1 MSRIRLILIP
11 PSAALPASCLTLD
24 AQGTVLTRGVVE
36 LGGPESGLAPE
47 PMRTVAV
54 VPGADVLIRWLDLPS
69 GSPAQV
75 AAAALHHL
83 RDDLAAP
90 ADRLSAAL
98 GPVAATGE
106 RRLVAVV
113 GRGLLQTWGDY
124 LASLGLKAD
133 VMIPDS
139 LILPE
144 PAEEGAL
151 SAAVFGA
158 DLALRG
164 RELALSVQPDLAEA
178 VAGGR
183 RLERI
188 GRADEIERLLAAA
201 ALNPPINL
209 LAGAG
214 RRVEAD
220 RRGWKRAGAL
230 AAALIVSPL
239 ILTLAA
245 AGHAEWR
252 ARDAAHRAEV
262 VARQAFPDIAP
273 NADAVAEATRRLTTA
288 PPPGGPTAAAAAL
301 FAAVESVEGAE
312 LDSLTSDE
320 NGVRAT
326 VTYAAYQDLDA
337 LQQAMA
343 GHGMSLTDE
352 STVDD
357 QGKVVSE
364 VRVGGA

>member
-24 AQGTVLTRGVVE
+24 AQGNVLTRGVVE
-36 LGGPESGLAPE
+36 LDGPAPE

-54 VPGADVLIRWLDLPS
+54 APGADVLIRWLDLPS
-69 GSPAQV
+69 GSPAQLS
-75 AAAALHHL
+75 AAALHLL

-90 ADRLSAAL
+90 VERLSAVL
-98 GPVAATGE
+98 GPVPATGE
-106 RRLVAVV
+106 RRLVSVV
-113 GRGLLQTWGDY
+113 SRSLLQAWGDY
-124 LASLGLKAD
+124 LSSLGLKAD

-139 LILPE
+139 LVLPE

-164 RELALSVQPDLAEA
+164 RELALSLQPDLAEA
-178 VAGGR
+178 VAAGR
-183 RLERI
+183 VLERI
-188 GRADEIERLLAAA
+188 GRADEIEGLLAAA

-214 RRVEAD
+214 RRVETD

-245 AGHAEWR
+245 AGHDEWR
-252 ARDAAHRAEV
+252 AGDAEQRAEAA
-262 VARQAFPDIAP
+262 ARRAFPDIAP
-273 NADAVAEATRRLTTA
+273 TADAAAEAMRRLTTA
-288 PPPGGPTAAAAAL
+288 PPLGGPTAAAAAL

-312 LDSLTSDE
+312 LDSLTADE
-320 NGVRAT
+320 DGVRAT
-326 VTYAAYQDLDA
+326 VTYPAYQDLDA
-337 LQQAMA
+337 LQQAVA
-343 GHGMSLTDE
+343 ARGMSLTDE
-352 STVDD
+352 STIDD

>member
-11 PSAALPASCLTLD
+11 PSAALPATCLTLD
-24 AQGTVLTRGVVE
+24 AQGRVLTRGVVE
-36 LGGPESGLAPE
+36 LGGPAAE

-54 VPGADVLIRWLDLPS
+54 VPGADVLIRWLDLPT
-69 GSPAQV
+69 GSSAQV
-75 AAAALHHL
+75 AAATLHLL

-98 GPVAATGE
+98 GPVPAPGE

-113 GRGLLQTWGDY
+113 GRGLLQAWGDY
-124 LASLGLKAD
+124 LSSLGLKAD

-139 LILPE
+139 LVLPE
-144 PAEEGAL
+144 PAEDGAL

-164 RELALSVQPDLAEA
+164 RELALSLQPDLAEA
-178 VAGGR
+178 VAAGR
-183 RLERI
+183 VLERI
-188 GRADEIERLLAAA
+188 DRADEIERLLAAA
-201 ALNPPINL
+201 ALNPPVNL

-230 AAALIVSPL
+230 AGVLLISPL
-239 ILTLAA
+239 ILILAA
-245 AGHAEWR
+245 AGHDEWR
-252 ARDAAHRAEV
+252 ARDAEQRAEAA
-262 VARQAFPDIAP
+262 ARQAFPDIAP
-273 NADAVAEATRRLTTA
+273 TADAVAEATRRLTTA
-288 PPPGGPTAAAAAL
+288 PPPGGTTAAAAAL

-312 LDSLTSDE
+312 LDSLTADE
-320 NGVRAT
+320 GGVRAT
-326 VTYAAYQDLDA
+326 VTYAAYQDLEA
-337 LQQAMA
+337 LQQVMA
-343 GHGMSLTDE
+343 ARGMSLTDE

>member
-11 PSAALPASCLTLD
+11 PTAALPASCLTLD
-24 AQGTVLTRGVVE
+24 AQGAVLTRGVVE
-36 LGGPESGLAPE
+36 LGGPSPE

-69 GSPAQV
+69 GSPAQL
-75 AAAALHHL
+75 AAVALHLL

-90 ADRLSAAL
+90 SDRLSAAL
-98 GPVAATGE
+98 GPVPAAGQ
-106 RRLVAVV
+106 RRLVAVAS
-113 GRGLLQTWGDY
+113 RSLLQAWGDY
-124 LASLGLKAD
+124 LASMGLKAD

-139 LILPE
+139 LVLPE

-164 RELALSVQPDLAEA
+164 RELALSLQPDLAEA
-178 VAGGR
+178 VAAGR
-183 RLERI
+183 VLERI

-201 ALNPPINL
+201 ALDPPLNL

-220 RRGWKRAGAL
+220 RRGWKRAAAL
-230 AAALIVSPL
+230 AAVLIVSPL

-245 AGHAEWR
+245 AGHDEWR
-252 ARDAAHRAEV
+252 ARDAEHRAEAA
-262 VARQAFPDIAP
+262 ARRAFPDMAP
-273 NADAVAEATRRLTTA
+273 TADAVAEATRRLTTA
-288 PPPGGPTAAAAAL
+288 PPPGGATAAAAAL
-301 FAAVESVEGAE
+301 FAAVENVEGAE

-337 LQQAMA
+337 LQRAMA
-343 GHGMSLTDE
+343 AHGMSLADD

>member
-11 PSAALPASCLTLD
+11 PSAVLPASCLTLD
-24 AQGTVLTRGVVE
+24 AQGNVLTRGVVE
-36 LGGPESGLAPE
+36 LGGFAPE

-69 GSPAQV
+69 GSPAQLS
-75 AAAALHHL
+75 AAALHLL
-83 RDDLAAP
+83 RDELATP
-90 ADRLSAAL
+90 AERLRVAL
-98 GPVAATGE
+98 GPVPAARE

-113 GRGLLQTWGDY
+113 SHSLLQAWGDY
-124 LASLGLKAD
+124 LSSLGLKAD
-133 VMIPDS
+133 VLIPDS

-151 SAAVFGA
+151 SAAVFAA

-164 RELALSVQPDLAEA
+164 REVALSVQPDLAEA
-178 VAGGR
+178 VAVGR
-183 RLERI
+183 ALERI

-220 RRGWKRAGAL
+220 RRGWKRAAML

-245 AGHAEWR
+245 AGHDEWR
-252 ARDAAHRAEV
+252 ARDADHRAEAA
-262 VARQAFPDIAP
+262 ARRAFPDLAP
-273 NADAVAEATRRLTTA
+273 TADAVAEATRRLTSA
-288 PPPGGPTAAAAAL
+288 PPPGGTTAATAAL
-301 FAAVESVEGAE
+301 FAAVQSVEGTE
-312 LDSLTSDE
+312 LDSLTADE

-326 VTYAAYQDLDA
+326 VTYPAYQDLDA
-337 LQQAMA
+337 LQQAMV

>member
-24 AQGTVLTRGVVE
+24 AQGVVLTRGVLE
-36 LGGPESGLAPE
+36 LGSGYAPE
-47 PMRTVAV
+47 PMRNVAV
-54 VPGADVLIRWLDLPS
+54 VPGADVLVRWLELPS
-69 GSPAQV
+69 GSSAQM
-75 AAAALHHL
+75 AATALHLL

-90 ADRLSAAL
+90 SDRLTAVL
-98 GPVAATGE
+98 GTVPTSG
-106 RRLVAVV
+106 RRLVAVA
-113 GRGLLQTWGDY
+113 GRSLLQTWSDY
-124 LASLGLKAD
+124 LASFGLRAD

-144 PAEEGAL
+144 PEDEGVLTAAL
-151 SAAVFGA
+151 FGA

-178 VAGGR
+178 VAA
-183 RLERI
+183 
-188 GRADEIERLLAAA
+188 GRAVKRIERTDEVERLLAAA

-209 LAGAG
+209 LAGGG

-220 RRGWKRAGAL
+220 RRGWKRAAAL

-245 AGHAEWR
+245 AGHDEWR
-252 ARDAAHRAEV
+252 ARDTESRAEV
-262 VARQAFPDIAP
+262 AARRTFPDIAP
-273 NADAVAEATRRLTTA
+273 GADAVDEATRRLSA
-288 PPPGGPTAAAAAL
+288 APPGGAAAAAAAL
-301 FAAVESVEGAE
+301 FAAVESVEEAE
-312 LDSLTSDE
+312 LDSLTVDE
-320 NGVRAT
+320 AGVRAT

-343 GHGMSLTDE
+343 AKGMSLTDD

-364 VRVGGA
+364 VRVGGAG

>member
-24 AQGTVLTRGVVE
+24 AQGNVLTRGLVE
-36 LGGPESGLAPE
+36 LGGPAPE

-54 VPGADVLIRWLDLPS
+54 APGADVLIRWLDLPS

-75 AAAALHHL
+75 AAAALHIL

-90 ADRLSAAL
+90 ADRLSAVL
-98 GPVAATGE
+98 GSATGE

-113 GRGLLQTWGDY
+113 SRALLQAWGDY
-124 LASLGLKAD
+124 LSSLGLKAD
-133 VMIPDS
+133 VLIPDS

-178 VAGGR
+178 VAAGR
-183 RLERI
+183 VLERI

-209 LAGAG
+209 QAGAGAG

-220 RRGWKRAGAL
+220 RRGWKRAALL
-230 AAALIVSPL
+230 AAALVVSPL

-245 AGHAEWR
+245 AGHDEWR
-252 ARDAAHRAEV
+252 ARDAEQRAEAA
-262 VARQAFPDIAP
+262 ARQAFPDIEAK
-273 NADAVAEATRRLTTA
+273 ADAVAEATRRLTTA
-288 PPPGGPTAAAAAL
+288 SPPGGPTAAAAAL

-312 LDSLTSDE
+312 LDSLTADE

-343 GHGMSLTDE
+343 GHGMSLIDE

>member
-24 AQGTVLTRGVVE
+24 AQGVVLTRGVLE
-36 LGGPESGLAPE
+36 LGSGYAPE
-47 PMRTVAV
+47 PMRNVAV
-54 VPGADVLIRWLDLPS
+54 VPGADVLVRWLELPS
-69 GSPAQV
+69 GSPAQM
-75 AAAALHHL
+75 AATALHLL

-90 ADRLSAAL
+90 SDRLTAVL
-98 GPVAATGE
+98 GTVPTSG
-106 RRLVAVV
+106 RRLVAVA
-113 GRGLLQTWGDY
+113 GRSLLQTWSDY
-124 LASLGLKAD
+124 LASFGLRAD

-144 PAEEGAL
+144 PEDEGVLTAAL
-151 SAAVFGA
+151 FGA

-178 VAGGR
+178 VAA
-183 RLERI
+183 
-188 GRADEIERLLAAA
+188 GRAVKRIERTDEVERLLAAA

-209 LAGAG
+209 LAGGG

-220 RRGWKRAGAL
+220 RRGWKRAAAL

-245 AGHAEWR
+245 AGHDEWR
-252 ARDAAHRAEV
+252 ARDTENRAEAA
-262 VARQAFPDIAP
+262 ARRAFPDIAP
-273 NADAVAEATRRLTTA
+273 GADAVAEATRRLSTA
-288 PPPGGPTAAAAAL
+288 PPGGAAAAAAAL

-312 LDSLTSDE
+312 LDSLTVDE
-320 NGVRAT
+320 AGVRAT

-343 GHGMSLTDE
+343 SKGMSLADD

-364 VRVGGA
+364 VRVGGAG

>member
-11 PSAALPASCLTLD
+11 PSAALPATCLTLD
-24 AQGTVLTRGVVE
+24 AHGAVLTRGVLE
-36 LGGPESGLAPE
+36 LGSGFAPE

-54 VPGADVLIRWLDLPS
+54 VPGADVLVRWLDLPP

-75 AAAALHHL
+75 AATALHLL

-98 GPVAATGE
+98 GPVAAPGG
-106 RRLVAVV
+106 RRLVAVA
-113 GRGLLQTWGDY
+113 GRPLLQTWGDY
-124 LASLGLKAD
+124 LASLGLRAD

-144 PAEEGAL
+144 PAEEGRL
-151 SAAVFGA
+151 TAAVFGA

-164 RELALSVQPDLAEA
+164 RELALSLQPDLAEA
-178 VAGGR
+178 VAA
-183 RLERI
+183 
-188 GRADEIERLLAAA
+188 GRAVARIDRAEEIERLLAGA

-214 RRVEAD
+214 RRIEAD
-220 RRGWKRAGAL
+220 RRGWKRAAAL
-230 AAALIVSPL
+230 AAALVVSPL
-239 ILTLAA
+239 LLTLAA
-245 AGHAEWR
+245 AGHDEWG
-252 ARDAAHRAEV
+252 ARDAERRAEAA
-262 VARQAFPDIAP
+262 ARRAFPDVAP
-273 NADAVAEATRRLTTA
+273 NADAVAEATRRLTAA

-312 LDSLTSDE
+312 LDSLTADE
-320 NGVRAT
+320 GGVRAT

-337 LQQAMA
+337 LQRAMA
-343 GHGMSLTDE
+343 AKGMSLTDE

>member
-24 AQGTVLTRGVVE
+24 AQGSVLTRGVVE
-36 LGGPESGLAPE
+36 LGGAAPE

-54 VPGADVLIRWLDLPS
+54 VPGADVLVRWLDLPS

-75 AAAALHHL
+75 AAAALHGL

-90 ADRLSAAL
+90 AERLSAAL
-98 GPVAATGE
+98 GPVPAPGG

-113 GRGLLQTWGDY
+113 GRSLLQAWGDY
-124 LASLGLKAD
+124 LSSLGLRPD
-133 VMIPDS
+133 VVIPDS

-151 SAAVFGA
+151 TGAVFGA

-178 VAGGR
+178 VAA
-183 RLERI
+183 
-188 GRADEIERLLAAA
+188 GRALARIERAEEVERLLAAA

-214 RRVEAD
+214 RWVEAD
-220 RRGWKRAGAL
+220 GRGWKRAAAL
-230 AAALIVSPL
+230 AAALVVSPL

-245 AGHAEWR
+245 AGHDEWR
-252 ARDAAHRAEV
+252 ARDAAHRAEAA
-262 VARQAFPDIAP
+262 ARRAFPDLAP
-273 NADAVAEATRRLTTA
+273 GEDAVAEATRRLTTA

-312 LDSLTSDE
+312 LDSLTADQD
-320 NGVRAT
+320 GVRAT

-337 LQQAMA
+337 LQRAMA
-343 GHGMSLTDE
+343 EHGMSLTDE

>member
-24 AQGTVLTRGVVE
+24 AQGNVLTRGVVE
-36 LGGPESGLAPE
+36 LGGAAPE

-75 AAAALHHL
+75 AAAALHGL

-90 ADRLSAAL
+90 NDRLSASL
-98 GPVAATGE
+98 GPVAAAGE
-106 RRLVAVV
+106 RRMVAVV
-113 GRGLLQTWGDY
+113 GRGLLQAWGDY
-124 LASLGLKAD
+124 LSSLGLKAD

-139 LILPE
+139 LVLPE
-144 PAEEGAL
+144 PAEGGSL

-164 RELALSVQPDLAEA
+164 RELAISVQPDLAEA

-183 RLERI
+183 ALERI
-188 GRADEIERLLAAA
+188 GRADAIERLLAAA
-201 ALNPPINL
+201 ALQPPINL

-239 ILTLAA
+239 ILTLAT
-245 AGHAEWR
+245 AGHDTWR
-252 ARDAAHRAEV
+252 ARDADRRAEAA
-262 VARQAFPDIAP
+262 ARAAFPDIPAD
-273 NADAVAEATRRLTTA
+273 ADAVAEATRRLATA
-288 PPPGGPTAAAAAL
+288 PPPGGATAAAAAL
-301 FAAVESVEGAE
+301 FAAVEGVEGAE
-312 LDSLTSDE
+312 LDSLTADAD
-320 NGVRAT
+320 GVRAT
-326 VTYAAYQDLDA
+326 VTYLAYEDLDA

-343 GHGMSLTDE
+343 TRGMSLTDE

>member
-24 AQGTVLTRGVVE
+24 AQGVVLTRGVLE
-36 LGGPESGLAPE
+36 LGSGYAPE
-47 PMRTVAV
+47 PMRNVAV
-54 VPGADVLIRWLDLPS
+54 VPGADVLVRWLELPS
-69 GSPAQV
+69 GSPAQM
-75 AAAALHHL
+75 AATALHLL

-90 ADRLSAAL
+90 SDRLTAVL
-98 GPVAATGE
+98 GTVPTSG
-106 RRLVAVV
+106 RRLVAVA
-113 GRGLLQTWGDY
+113 GRSLLQTWSDY
-124 LASLGLKAD
+124 LASFGLRAD
-133 VMIPDS
+133 VMIPDC

-144 PAEEGAL
+144 PEPEDEGVLTAAL
-151 SAAVFGA
+151 FGA

-178 VAGGR
+178 VAAGR
-183 RLERI
+183 AVKRI
-188 GRADEIERLLAAA
+188 ERADEIERLLAAA

-209 LAGAG
+209 LAGGG

-220 RRGWKRAGAL
+220 RRGWKRAAAL

-245 AGHAEWR
+245 AGHDEWR
-252 ARDAAHRAEV
+252 ARDTENRAEAA
-262 VARQAFPDIAP
+262 ARRAYPDIAP
-273 NADAVAEATRRLTTA
+273 WADAVAEATRRLSTA
-288 PPPGGPTAAAAAL
+288 PPGGAAAAAAAL
-301 FAAVESVEGAE
+301 FAAVESVEEAE
-312 LDSLTSDE
+312 LDSLTVDE
-320 NGVRAT
+320 AGVRAT

-343 GHGMSLTDE
+343 AKGMSLTDD

-364 VRVGGA
+364 VRVGGAG

>member
-11 PSAALPASCLTLD
+11 PSAVLSASCLTLD
-24 AQGTVLTRGVVE
+24 AQGNVLTRGVVE
-36 LGGPESGLAPE
+36 LGGPAPE

-75 AAAALHHL
+75 AAAALHLL
-83 RDDLAAP
+83 RDELAAP
-90 ADRLSAAL
+90 AERLSAAP
-98 GPVAATGE
+98 GSATGG
-106 RRLVAVV
+106 RGLVAVV
-113 GRGLLQTWGDY
+113 NRSLLQAWGDY
-124 LASLGLKAD
+124 LSSLGLKAD

-178 VAGGR
+178 VAVGR
-183 RLERI
+183 ALERI
-188 GRADEIERLLAAA
+188 DRADEIERLLAAA

-214 RRVEAD
+214 RRFEAD
-220 RRGWKRAGAL
+220 RRGWKRAAML

-245 AGHAEWR
+245 AGHDEWR
-252 ARDAAHRAEV
+252 ARDAEQRAEAA
-262 VARQAFPDIAP
+262 ARRAFPDIAP
-273 NADAVAEATRRLTTA
+273 TADAAAEATRRLTTA
-288 PPPGGPTAAAAAL
+288 PPPGGPAAAAAAL

-312 LDSLTSDE
+312 LDSLTADQD
-320 NGVRAT
+320 GVRAT

-343 GHGMSLTDE
+343 AKGMSMTDE

-364 VRVGGA
+364 VRVGGV

>member
-24 AQGTVLTRGVVE
+24 AQGAVLTRGVVE
-36 LGGPESGLAPE
+36 LGGPQPE

-69 GSPAQV
+69 GSPAQL

-90 ADRLSAAL
+90 ADRLSVAL
-98 GPVAATGE
+98 GPVVAAGE
-106 RRLVAVV
+106 RRLAAVV
-113 GRGLLQTWGDY
+113 GRSLVQAWGDY
-124 LASLGLKAD
+124 LSSLGLKAD

-144 PAEEGAL
+144 PAQEEAL
-151 SAAVFGA
+151 NAAVFGA

-178 VAGGR
+178 VAAGR
-183 RLERI
+183 MLERI
-188 GRADEIERLLAAA
+188 GRADEIERLLCAA

-245 AGHAEWR
+245 AGHDEWR
-252 ARDAAHRAEV
+252 ARDAEHRAEAA
-262 VARQAFPDIAP
+262 ARRAFPDMAQEP
-273 NADAVAEATRRLTTA
+273 RNGADAVAEATRRLTTA

-301 FAAVESVEGAE
+301 FAAVEGVEGAE
-312 LDSLTSDE
+312 LDSLTADE
-320 NGVRAT
+320 DGVHAT

-343 GHGMSLTDE
+343 AKGMSLTDE

>member
-11 PSAALPASCLTLD
+11 PSAALPATCLTLD
-24 AQGTVLTRGVVE
+24 AQGRVLTRGLVE
-36 LGGPESGLAPE
+36 LGGPAAE

-54 VPGADVLIRWLDLPS
+54 VPGADVLIRWLDLPT
-69 GSPAQV
+69 GSSAQV
-75 AAAALHHL
+75 AAATLHLL

-124 LASLGLKAD
+124 LSSLGLKAD

-139 LILPE
+139 LVLPQ
-144 PAEEGAL
+144 PAEDGAL
-151 SAAVFGA
+151 SAAFFGA

-164 RELALSVQPDLAEA
+164 RELALSLQPDLAEA
-178 VAGGR
+178 VAAGR
-183 RLERI
+183 GLERI
-188 GRADEIERLLAAA
+188 DRADEIERLLTAA

-245 AGHAEWR
+245 AGHDEWR
-252 ARDAAHRAEV
+252 ARDAEQRAEAA
-262 VARQAFPDIAP
+262 ARRAFSDIAP
-273 NADAVAEATRRLTTA
+273 TADAVAEATRRLTTA
-288 PPPGGPTAAAAAL
+288 PPPGGTTAAAAAL

-312 LDSLTSDE
+312 LDSLTADE
-320 NGVRAT
+320 GGVRAT

-337 LQQAMA
+337 LQQVMA
-343 GHGMSLTDE
+343 ARGMSLTDE

>member
-11 PSAALPASCLTLD
+11 PSAALPATCLTLD
-24 AQGTVLTRGVVE
+24 AQGRVLTRGVVE
-36 LGGPESGLAPE
+36 LGGPAPE
-47 PMRTVAV
+47 PMRTVAI

-69 GSPAQV
+69 GSPAQL
-75 AAAALHHL
+75 AAATLHLL

-98 GPVAATGE
+98 GPVAAPGQ

-124 LASLGLKAD
+124 LASLSLKAE

-139 LILPE
+139 LVLPE
-144 PAEEGAL
+144 PAEAGAL

-164 RELALSVQPDLAEA
+164 RELALSLQPDLAEA
-178 VAGGR
+178 VAAGR
-183 RLERI
+183 ALERI
-188 GRADEIERLLAAA
+188 GRADQIERLLVSA

-209 LAGAG
+209 VAGAG

-245 AGHAEWR
+245 AGHDEWR
-252 ARDAAHRAEV
+252 ARDDEHRAEAA
-262 VARQAFPDIAP
+262 ARQAFPEIGPD
-273 NADAVAEATRRLTTA
+273 ADAVAEATRRLSTA
-288 PPPGGPTAAAAAL
+288 PPPGGTTAAAAAL
-301 FAAVESVEGAE
+301 FAAVEGVEGAE
-312 LDSLTSDE
+312 LDSLTADQS
-320 NGVRAT
+320 GVRAT

-337 LQQAMA
+337 LRQAMA
-343 GHGMSLTDE
+343 AKGMSLTDE

>member
-24 AQGTVLTRGVVE
+24 AQGVVLTRGVLE
-36 LGGPESGLAPE
+36 LGSGYAPE
-47 PMRTVAV
+47 PMRNVAV
-54 VPGADVLIRWLDLPS
+54 VPGADVLLRWLELPS
-69 GSPAQV
+69 GSPAQM
-75 AAAALHHL
+75 AATALHLL

-90 ADRLSAAL
+90 SDRLTAVL
-98 GPVAATGE
+98 GTVPTSG
-106 RRLVAVV
+106 RRLVAVA
-113 GRGLLQTWGDY
+113 GRSLLQTWSDY
-124 LASLGLKAD
+124 LASFGLRAD

-144 PAEEGAL
+144 PEDEGGLTAAL
-151 SAAVFGA
+151 FGA

-178 VAGGR
+178 VAAGR
-183 RLERI
+183 AVKRI
-188 GRADEIERLLAAA
+188 ERADEIARLLAAA

-209 LAGAG
+209 LAGGG

-220 RRGWKRAGAL
+220 RRGWKRAAAL

-245 AGHAEWR
+245 AGHDEWR
-252 ARDAAHRAEV
+252 ARDTESRAEV
-262 VARQAFPDIAP
+262 AARRAFPDIAP
-273 NADAVAEATRRLTTA
+273 GADAVDEATRRLSA
-288 PPPGGPTAAAAAL
+288 APPGGAAAAAAAL
-301 FAAVESVEGAE
+301 FAAVESVEEAE
-312 LDSLTSDE
+312 LDSLTVDE
-320 NGVRAT
+320 AGVRAT

-343 GHGMSLTDE
+343 AKGMSLTDD

-364 VRVGGA
+364 VRVGGAG

>member
-24 AQGTVLTRGVVE
+24 AQGSVLTRGVVE
-36 LGGPESGLAPE
+36 LGGPAPE

-54 VPGADVLIRWLDLPS
+54 VPGADVLIRWLELPS

-75 AAAALHHL
+75 AATALHLL

-98 GPVAATGE
+98 GPVPTPGQ

-113 GRGLLQTWGDY
+113 GRSLLQTWGDY
-124 LASLGLKAD
+124 LASLGLRAD
-133 VMIPDS
+133 VIIPDS

-144 PAEEGAL
+144 PAEEGVL
-151 SAAVFGA
+151 TAAVFGA

-164 RELALSVQPDLAEA
+164 KELAFSLQPDLAEA
-178 VAGGR
+178 VVAGR
-183 RLERI
+183 TLERI
-188 GRADEIERLLAAA
+188 GRADEIERLLTAA

-220 RRGWKRAGAL
+220 RRGWRRAAAL
-230 AAALIVSPL
+230 AAVLIVSPL

-245 AGHAEWR
+245 AGHDDWR
-252 ARDAAHRAEV
+252 ARDADSQAEAA
-262 VARQAFPDIAP
+262 ARRAFPDIPPA
-273 NADAVAEATRRLTTA
+273 ADPVAEATRRLSTA

-312 LDSLTSDE
+312 LDSLTADQD
-320 NGVRAT
+320 GVRAT

-343 GHGMSLTDE
+343 GLGMSLTDE

>member
-24 AQGTVLTRGVVE
+24 AQGSVLTRGVVE
-36 LGGPESGLAPE
+36 LGGPAPE

-54 VPGADVLIRWLDLPS
+54 VPGADVLIRWLELPS

-75 AAAALHHL
+75 AAAALHLL

-90 ADRLSAAL
+90 AERLRAAL
-98 GPVAATGE
+98 GSAGE

-113 GRGLLQTWGDY
+113 SHSLLQAWGDY
-124 LASLGLKAD
+124 LSSLGLRAD

-144 PAEEGAL
+144 PTEEGAL

-178 VAGGR
+178 VAAGR
-183 RLERI
+183 VLDRI

-209 LAGAG
+209 LAGAR

-230 AAALIVSPL
+230 AAALVVSPL

-245 AGHAEWR
+245 AGHDEWR
-252 ARDAAHRAEV
+252 ARDAEHRAEAA
-262 VARQAFPDIAP
+262 ARRAFPDIEA
-273 NADAVAEATRRLTTA
+273 NADAIAEATRRLTTA
-288 PPPGGPTAAAAAL
+288 PPPGGATAAAAAL

-312 LDSLTSDE
+312 LDSLTADE

-343 GHGMSLTDE
+343 EHGMSLTDE

>member
-24 AQGTVLTRGVVE
+24 AQGVVLTRGVLE
-36 LGGPESGLAPE
+36 LGSGYAPE
-47 PMRTVAV
+47 PMRNVAV
-54 VPGADVLIRWLDLPS
+54 VPGADVLVRWLELPS
-69 GSPAQV
+69 GSSAQM
-75 AAAALHHL
+75 AATALHLL
-83 RDDLAAP
+83 RDDLAVP
-90 ADRLSAAL
+90 SDRLTAVL
-98 GPVAATGE
+98 GTAPTSG
-106 RRLVAVV
+106 RRLVAVA
-113 GRGLLQTWGDY
+113 GRSLLQTWSDY
-124 LASLGLKAD
+124 LASFGLRAD

-144 PAEEGAL
+144 PEEEGVLTAAL
-151 SAAVFGA
+151 FGA

-178 VAGGR
+178 FAA
-183 RLERI
+183 
-188 GRADEIERLLAAA
+188 GRAVKRIERTDEVERLLAAA

-209 LAGAG
+209 LAGGG

-220 RRGWKRAGAL
+220 RRGWRRAVAL
-230 AAALIVSPL
+230 AAALVVSPL

-245 AGHAEWR
+245 AGHDEWR
-252 ARDAAHRAEV
+252 ARDTESRAEV
-262 VARQAFPDIAP
+262 AARRAFPDIAP
-273 NADAVAEATRRLTTA
+273 GADAVAEATRRMSA
-288 PPPGGPTAAAAAL
+288 APPGGAAAAAAAL

-312 LDSLTSDE
+312 LDSLTVDE
-320 NGVRAT
+320 AGVRAT

-343 GHGMSLTDE
+343 AKGMSLSDD

-364 VRVGGA
+364 VRVGGAG

>member
-24 AQGTVLTRGVVE
+24 AQGNVLTRGLVE
-36 LGGPESGLAPE
+36 LGGPAPE

-69 GSPAQV
+69 GSPAQL
-75 AAAALHHL
+75 AAAVLHHL

-90 ADRLSAAL
+90 AERLSAAL
-98 GPVAATGE
+98 GPVAAPGE

-113 GRGLLQTWGDY
+113 SRALLQAWGDY
-124 LASLGLKAD
+124 LSSLGLKAD
-133 VMIPDS
+133 VLIPDS

-144 PAEEGAL
+144 PAEGAL

-164 RELALSVQPDLAEA
+164 RDLALSLQPDLAEA
-178 VAGGR
+178 VAAGR
-183 RLERI
+183 VLERI
-188 GRADEIERLLAAA
+188 GRANEIERLLASA

-220 RRGWKRAGAL
+220 RRGWKRAALL
-230 AAALIVSPL
+230 AAALVVSPL

-245 AGHAEWR
+245 AGHDEWR
-252 ARDAAHRAEV
+252 ARDAEQRAEAA
-262 VARQAFPDIAP
+262 ARQAFPDIAP
-273 NADAVAEATRRLTTA
+273 TADAASEAMRRLTTA

-312 LDSLTSDE
+312 LDSLTADE

-343 GHGMSLTDE
+343 GHGMSLIDE

>member
-24 AQGTVLTRGVVE
+24 AQGVVLTRGVLE
-36 LGGPESGLAPE
+36 LGSGYAPE
-47 PMRTVAV
+47 PMRNVAV
-54 VPGADVLIRWLDLPS
+54 VPGADVLVRWLELPS
-69 GSPAQV
+69 GSPAQM
-75 AAAALHHL
+75 AATALHLL

-90 ADRLSAAL
+90 SDRLTAVL
-98 GPVAATGE
+98 GTVPTSG
-106 RRLVAVV
+106 RRLVAVA
-113 GRGLLQTWGDY
+113 GRSLLQTWSDY
-124 LASLGLKAD
+124 LASFGLRAD

-144 PAEEGAL
+144 PEEEGGLTATL
-151 SAAVFGA
+151 FGA

-178 VAGGR
+178 VAAGR
-183 RLERI
+183 GVKRIERT
-188 GRADEIERLLAAA
+188 DEIERLLAAA

-209 LAGAG
+209 LAGGG

-220 RRGWKRAGAL
+220 RRGWKRAAAL

-239 ILTLAA
+239 ILTLVA
-245 AGHAEWR
+245 AGHDEWR
-252 ARDAAHRAEV
+252 ARDTENRAEAA
-262 VARQAFPDIAP
+262 ARRAFPDIAAG
-273 NADAVAEATRRLTTA
+273 ADAVAEATRRLSA
-288 PPPGGPTAAAAAL
+288 ASPGGAAAAAAAL

-312 LDSLTSDE
+312 LDSLTVDE
-320 NGVRAT
+320 AGVRAT
-326 VTYAAYQDLDA
+326 VTYATYQDLDA

-343 GHGMSLTDE
+343 AKGMSLTDD

-364 VRVGGA
+364 VRVGGAG

>member
-11 PSAALPASCLTLD
+11 PSAALPAPCLTLD
-24 AQGTVLTRGVVE
+24 AHGAVLTRGVLE
-36 LGGPESGLAPE
+36 LGSGFAPE

-98 GPVAATGE
+98 GPVAAGE
-106 RRLVAVV
+106 RRLAAVV
-113 GRGLLQTWGDY
+113 GRGLLQAWGDY
-124 LASLGLKAD
+124 LSSLGLKAD

-144 PAEEGAL
+144 PAQEQAL

-245 AGHAEWR
+245 AGHDEWR
-252 ARDAAHRAEV
+252 ARDAAHRAEA

-273 NADAVAEATRRLTTA
+273 NADAVAEATRRLTTT

-320 NGVRAT
+320 NEVRAT

>member
-24 AQGTVLTRGVVE
+24 AQGNVLTRGVVE
-36 LGGPESGLAPE
+36 LDGQPPE

-54 VPGADVLIRWLDLPS
+54 VPGADVLIRWLDLPT

-75 AAAALHHL
+75 AAAALHGL

-90 ADRLSAAL
+90 AERLSAAL

-113 GRGLLQTWGDY
+113 GRGLLQAWGDY
-124 LASLGLKAD
+124 LSSLGLKAD

-178 VAGGR
+178 VAAGR
-183 RLERI
+183 VLERI
-188 GRADEIERLLAAA
+188 GRADEIERLLASA

-220 RRGWKRAGAL
+220 RRGWKRAAAL
-230 AAALIVSPL
+230 AAALAVSPL
-239 ILTLAA
+239 ILTLAS
-245 AGHAEWR
+245 AGHDEWR
-252 ARDAAHRAEV
+252 ARNAEHRAEAA
-262 VARQAFPDIAP
+262 ARGAFPDIEA
-273 NADAVAEATRRLTTA
+273 NADAVVEATRRLAKA
-288 PPPGGPTAAAAAL
+288 PPPGGATAAAAAL

-312 LDSLTSDE
+312 LDSLTAGDD
-320 NGVRAT
+320 GVRAT

>member
-24 AQGTVLTRGVVE
+24 AQGNVLTRGVVE
-36 LGGPESGLAPE
+36 LGGPAPE

-54 VPGADVLIRWLDLPS
+54 APGADVLIRWLDLPS
-69 GSPAQV
+69 GSPAQLS
-75 AAAALHHL
+75 AAALHLL

-90 ADRLSAAL
+90 AERLSAVL
-98 GPVAATGE
+98 GPVPATGE
-106 RRLVAVV
+106 RRLVSVV
-113 GRGLLQTWGDY
+113 SRSLLQAWGDY
-124 LASLGLKAD
+124 LSSLGLKAD

-139 LILPE
+139 LVLPE
-144 PAEEGAL
+144 PAEEEAL

-164 RELALSVQPDLAEA
+164 RELALSLQPDLAEA
-178 VAGGR
+178 VAAGR
-183 RLERI
+183 MLERI
-188 GRADEIERLLAAA
+188 GRADEIEGLLAAA

-214 RRVEAD
+214 RRIETD

-230 AAALIVSPL
+230 AAALTVSPL
-239 ILTLAA
+239 ILTPAA
-245 AGHAEWR
+245 AGHDEWR
-252 ARDAAHRAEV
+252 ARDAEHRAETA
-262 VARQAFPDIAP
+262 ARRAFPDIAP
-273 NADAVAEATRRLTTA
+273 NGDAVAEATRRLTTA

-312 LDSLTSDE
+312 LDSLTADE
-320 NGVRAT
+320 DGVRAT
-326 VTYAAYQDLDA
+326 VTYPAYQDLNA

-343 GHGMSLTDE
+343 ARGMSLTDE

>member
-11 PSAALPASCLTLD
+11 PSAALPAPCLTLD
-24 AQGTVLTRGVVE
+24 AHGAVLTRGVLE
-36 LGGPESGLAPE
+36 LGSGFAPE

-98 GPVAATGE
+98 GPVAAGE
-106 RRLVAVV
+106 RRLAAVV
-113 GRGLLQTWGDY
+113 GRGLLQAWGDY
-124 LASLGLKAD
+124 LSSLGLKAD

-144 PAEEGAL
+144 PAQEQAL

-245 AGHAEWR
+245 AGHDEWR
-252 ARDAAHRAEV
+252 ARDAAHRAEA

-273 NADAVAEATRRLTTA
+273 NADAVAEATRRLTTT

>member
-1 MSRIRLILIP
+1 
-11 PSAALPASCLTLD
+11 
-24 AQGTVLTRGVVE
+24 
-36 LGGPESGLAPE
+36 
-47 PMRTVAV
+47 
-54 VPGADVLIRWLDLPS
+54 
-69 GSPAQV
+69 
-75 AAAALHHL
+75 
-83 RDDLAAP
+83 
-90 ADRLSAAL
+90 
-98 GPVAATGE
+98 
-106 RRLVAVV
+106 
-113 GRGLLQTWGDY
+113 
-124 LASLGLKAD
+124 
-133 VMIPDS
+133 MIPDS

-178 VAGGR
+178 VAAGR
-183 RLERI
+183 ALERI
-188 GRADEIERLLAAA
+188 GRADEIERLLASA

-209 LAGAG
+209 LVGAG

-245 AGHAEWR
+245 AGHDEWR
-252 ARDAAHRAEV
+252 ARDADRRAEAA
-262 VARQAFPDIAP
+262 ARRAFPDMAP
-273 NADAVAEATRRLTTA
+273 TADAVAEATRRLTTA
-288 PPPGGPTAAAAAL
+288 PPSGGATAAAAAL
-301 FAAVESVEGAE
+301 FAAVEGVEGAE
-312 LDSLTSDE
+312 LDSLTADAD
-320 NGVRAT
+320 GVRAT

-343 GHGMSLTDE
+343 AGGMSLTDE

>member
-24 AQGTVLTRGVVE
+24 AQGNVLTRGVVE
-36 LGGPESGLAPE
+36 LGGPAPE

-54 VPGADVLIRWLDLPS
+54 APGADVLIRWLDLPS
-69 GSPAQV
+69 GSPAQLS
-75 AAAALHHL
+75 AAALHLL

-90 ADRLSAAL
+90 AERLSAVL
-98 GPVAATGE
+98 GPVPATGE
-106 RRLVAVV
+106 RGLVSVV
-113 GRGLLQTWGDY
+113 SRSLLQAWGDY
-124 LASLGLKAD
+124 LSSLGLKAD

-139 LILPE
+139 LVLPE
-144 PAEEGAL
+144 PAEEEAL

-164 RELALSVQPDLAEA
+164 RELALSLQPDLAEA
-178 VAGGR
+178 VAAGR
-183 RLERI
+183 MLERI
-188 GRADEIERLLAAA
+188 GRADEIEGLLAAA

-209 LAGAG
+209 LAGGG
-214 RRVEAD
+214 RRVETD
-220 RRGWKRAGAL
+220 LRGWKRAGAL

-245 AGHAEWR
+245 AGHDEWR
-252 ARDAAHRAEV
+252 AGDAEHRAEAA
-262 VARQAFPDIAP
+262 ARRAFPDIAP
-273 NADAVAEATRRLTTA
+273 TADAVAEATRRLTMA

-312 LDSLTSDE
+312 LDSLTADE
-320 NGVRAT
+320 DGVRAT
-326 VTYAAYQDLDA
+326 VTYPAYQDLDA

-343 GHGMSLTDE
+343 ARGMSLTDE